1 MEKARSSLKRKANED
16 IGERPSKKICKE
28 IEGKE
33 GFFDMTAR
41 RRLSKGLQYER
52 RKLFPEKLPRNI
64 DESIRYLKT
73 KEDSRF
79 VRKVD
84 STNKV
89 VMIGNKDILSC
100 LDNQEHIYCDGTFR
114 NCPKFFHQMYTFF
127 ILENGFYVPFLFF
140 LLPDKTTKTYKTML
154 NMLKVECGLGLDLKS
169 VTIDFEASMIKA
181 LRLVYPNV
189 EVHCCRFHLGQSW
202 LRKIRR
208 LGLIPAYSN
217 KSNLFGLWLKSL
229 HSLAAITPDRVGEFY
244 FKHKENLSESTLNGA
259 KAKKF
264 FNYIEKNYIRSD
276 GLFPP
281 KSWAGLI
288 DKEDIRYTNNGAESF
303 HKHFNSMFN
312 SNQRPHIL
320 KFLEVMRE
328 VDSLSKLK
336 LQSSK
341 TLKLNAFSTFKK
353 EHSNLIT
360 GNISIQSFLQTVTK
374 THVLPL
380 EYK

>member
-1 MEKARSSLKRKANED
+1 
-16 IGERPSKKICKE
+16 
-28 IEGKE
+28 
-33 GFFDMTAR
+33 
-41 RRLSKGLQYER
+41 
-52 RKLFPEKLPRNI
+52 
-64 DESIRYLKT
+64 
-73 KEDSRF
+73 
-79 VRKVD
+79 
-84 STNKV
+84 
-89 VMIGNKDILSC
+89 MI
-100 LDNQEHIYCDGTFR
+100 
-114 NCPKFFHQMYTFF
+114 
-127 ILENGFYVPFLFF
+127 
-140 LLPDKTTKTYKTML
+140 
-154 NMLKVECGLGLDLKS
+154 
-169 VTIDFEASMIKA
+169 TI
-181 LRLVYPNV
+181 
-189 EVHCCRFHLGQSW
+189 
-202 LRKIRR
+202 
-208 LGLIPAYSN
+208 
-217 KSNLFGLWLKSL
+217 
-229 HSLAAITPDRVGEFY
+229 AITPDRVGEFY

-320 KFLEVMRE
+320 RFLEVMRE
-328 VDSLSKLK
+328 VELLSELK